1 MRANLFVSS
10 LFAVSLI
17 GGVALAERPSEGGE
31 SRRPVRDHK
40 LQDVRPHEASTVRE
54 HAAPTHQ
61 EKTSAREP
69 KTVKELPTRGDNID
83 RSYASHAVVGS
94 DKGQQNAAPSSKT
107 VNQAYLQARNCSDL
121 DADCAKVHGKPAGN
135 ASEASMAKKDSDTQ
149 HKVSRAQVKEMVDK
163 LHKMMC
169 ERHASSCADNL

>member
-31 SRRPVRDHK
+31 GRHPIRDHK
-40 LQDVRPHEASTVRE
+40 LQDVKPHEATTVRE

-83 RSYASHAVVGS
+83 RSYANRAAVGS

-107 VNQAYLQARNCSDL
+107 VNQAYVQARNCSDL
-121 DADCAKVHGKPAGN
+121 DTDCAKVHGRPAGET
-135 ASEASMAKKDSDTQ
+135 SVAKKDSDNQ
-149 HKVSRAQVKEMVDK
+149 HKVSRAQVKEMVEK

>member
-1 MRANLFVSS
+1 MRSNLFVSS

-31 SRRPVRDHK
+31 GRQPVRDHK
-40 LQDVRPHEASTVRE
+40 LQDVRPHEATTVRE
-54 HAAPTHQ
+54 HAAPAHQ

-83 RSYASHAVVGS
+83 RSYASHALVGH
-94 DKGQQNAAPSSKT
+94 DKGQQNAAPATKT
-107 VNQAYLQARNCSDL
+107 VNQAYVQARNCSDL
-121 DADCAKVHGKPAGN
+121 DTDCAKIHGKPAGDT
-135 ASEASMAKKDSDTQ
+135 SVAKKDSDTQ
-149 HKVSRAQVKEMVDK
+149 HKVSRAQIKEMVDK

-169 ERHASSCADNL
+169 ERHAAACADYL

>member
-1 MRANLFVSS
+1 MRATLFLSS

-31 SRRPVRDHK
+31 SRHPVRDHK

-61 EKTSAREP
+61 EKTSNREP
-69 KTVKELPTRGDNID
+69 RVLKEAPSRGDNID
-83 RSYASHAVVGS
+83 RSYAAHAAVS
-94 DKGQQNAAPSSKT
+94 RDSAHQNASPASKT

-121 DADCAKVHGKPAGN
+121 TADCAKIHSNNAGN
-135 ASEASMAKKDSDTQ
+135 ASDAAVAKKDDAA
-149 HKVSRAQVKEMVDK
+149 HKLSRAQVKEMVDK

-169 ERHASSCADNL
+169 ERHASACADNL